1 MVMKRYL
8 RLILLAALMCIS
20 ANIFAKNPLVV
31 GIAEERAETKATAM
45 RSYVDAISRAGNV
58 PMIIADSKDPQ
69 KMAIALGKVDIL
81 LMIGGEDVAPAYYG
95 EKPIP
100 ELGEVNAQRDTFEMA
115 LLKEAV
121 KQHKPI
127 LGICR
132 GLQIINVFF
141 GGTLYQDLPSQ
152 YADHSVNHSS
162 GSRIFKAVHGIKIA
176 KDSRLYQVI
185 QIDSIGVNSAHHQ
198 AVKDLAPGFRVAA
211 RCTDGVVEAIE
222 SDKYPVAAVQF
233 HPERIS
239 VGDEP
244 VFKKFFE
251 EMITLSG
258 ADKPAKGVCNSKKR

>member
-1 MVMKRYL
+1 MVMKQYF
-8 RLILLAALMCIS
+8 RLILLAAFMCIS

-58 PMIIADSKDPQ
+58 PMIIADSKDPA
-69 KMAIALGKVDIL
+69 KLRIALKKADIL
-81 LMIGGEDVAPAYYG
+81 LLIGGEDVAPAYYG
-95 EKPIP
+95 EAESPK
-100 ELGEVNAQRDTFEMA
+100 LGEVNARRDTFEMA

-121 KQHKPI
+121 RLHKPI

-132 GLQIINVFF
+132 GLQVINVFF
-141 GGTLYQDLPSQ
+141 GGTLYQDLPSE
-152 YADHSVNHSS
+152 YSNHSVNHSRS
-162 GSRIFKAVHGIKIA
+162 DSIFKAVHGIVIYRG
-176 KDSRLYQVI
+176 SRLHKVI
-185 QIDSIGVNSAHHQ
+185 QVDSIGVNSAHHQ

-239 VGDEP
+239 VGDSP
-244 VFKKFFE
+244 VFSRFFE
-251 EMITLSG
+251 KMMELAG
-258 ADKPAKGVCNSKKR
+258 K